1 MPFIRLL
8 YCFLLIIPIC
18 SCAEIFYWEDANGQR
33 HYSDRKRADSTELTI
48 QTGAN
53 YHAIKKIID
62 GDTLVLENGTKVRLL
77 GINTPE
83 VSRRDKVAEAGGV
96 AAKKWLIKKLAKTK
110 VKLRYDVE
118 KKDAYGRELAYV
130 FTDRGENINVE
141 LVKNGLAAMNIYPPN
156 LKYLKPLWKAQQ
168 LARTKK
174 RGIWGLKA
182 YKPKKVNQFDSS
194 IHRGWQRI
202 HGKVKRL
209 KRARKYDYLY
219 LSPTFSIKIAKTSAH
234 LFRNLDDYVG
244 EKIEVHGW
252 VRKNKQ
258 KYTLLVRHPSAIIV
272 K

>member
-1 MPFIRLL
+1 MSFTRLL

-33 HYSDRKRADSTELTI
+33 HYSDRKQPDSKTVSI
-48 QTGAN
+48 QTGVN
-53 YHAIKKIID
+53 YYAVKKIVD
-62 GDTLVLENGTKVRLL
+62 GDTIVLENGTKVRLL

-83 VSRRDKVAEAGGV
+83 IAKRDKIAEAGGV
-96 AAKKWLIKKLAKTK
+96 AAKKWLIEKLTKTK
-110 VKLRYDVE
+110 VKLRYDIE
-118 KKDAYGRELAYV
+118 KKDAYDRTLAYV
-130 FTDRGENINVE
+130 LTDKGENINVE

-168 LARTKK
+168 QARAKK

-182 YKPKKVNQFDSS
+182 YKAKKVSQFDAS

-202 HGKVKRL
+202 RGKIQRL

-219 LSPTFSIKIAKTSAH
+219 LSPTFSIKIAKNSQH
-234 LFRNLDDYVG
+234 LFKNLDDYVG
-244 EKIEVHGW
+244 KHVEVHGW

-258 KYTLLVRHPSAIIV
+258 KYTLLVRHPSAIELR
-272 K
+272 